1 VKDDIVT
8 KMVKKEIDNIQKEK
22 KSFILSGYPRTRVQ
36 GLAMQKDGI
45 FPDAFIILNMPYE
58 KILHSCEYFLSD
70 LGKSSKLT
78 KRCWTN
84 RLYQIGRII

>member
-1 VKDDIVT
+1 MKDDIVT
-8 KMVKKEIDNIQKEK
+8 KMVKKEIDNIQKDK

-36 GLAMQKDGI
+36 GLAMQRDGI

-58 KILHSCEYFLSD
+58 KIMHSCEYFLLY

-78 KRCWTN
+78 KK
-84 RLYQIGRII
+84 